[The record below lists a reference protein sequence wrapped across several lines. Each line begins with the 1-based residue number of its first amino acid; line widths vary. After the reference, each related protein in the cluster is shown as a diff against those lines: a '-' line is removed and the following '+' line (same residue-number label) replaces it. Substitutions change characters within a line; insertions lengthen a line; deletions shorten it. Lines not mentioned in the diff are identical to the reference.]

1 MVTGGFKDGT
11 ETVFGRRCGGIRK
24 KRGTLISRHII
35 QRMLQRNPAK
45 RSAQRGMVAHL
56 KTSSGRNQ
64 CLAQATQPDQTPS
77 RIGHDT
83 TRPRNHIRENK
94 IEWANIAGWTK

>member
-45 RSAQRGMVAHL
+45 RSAQRGMLHTSRQAQGAINVWLRQHNQIRPHHASGMTPPAPETL
-56 KTSSGRNQ
+56 LEKTKLNGR
-64 CLAQATQPDQTPS
+64 
-77 RIGHDT
+77 I
-83 TRPRNHIRENK
+83 
-94 IEWANIAGWTK
+94 

>member
-1 MVTGGFKDGT
+1 LGGLLALNMLSFNLLIS
-11 ETVFGRRCGGIRK
+11 FGENCK
-24 KRGTLISRHII
+24 KNENKTLI
-35 QRMLQRNPAK
+35 
-45 RSAQRGMVAHL
+45 
-56 KTSSGRNQ
+56 TSSGRNQ

-83 TRPRNHIRENK
+83 TRPRNPIRENK